1 MKKTFGFVK
10 ITVMAVMGFFLFL
23 STAWS
28 TSIEYTPVADG
39 LNTGSLLYMATAGS
53 GRGVQGNFGNDLPA
67 NVEEVLRAGYMFGD
81 GWSPGTVWYSNETI
95 WTGNLGYFGSIDVV
109 MADKAENVGG
119 GNAVTGENGILT
131 VEGNQWSVSG
141 AAVEFYA
148 LKDAQA
154 YALYWLDP
162 SVSNGIWDPGDLRA
176 LGFGSDVEISHL
188 SVFNSTT
195 QQVTEPAIMF
205 LMGAGLLGIATFGR
219 RRRSSKQ

>member
-1 MKKTFGFVK
+1 MNKTFGFLK
-10 ITVMAVMGFFLFL
+10 IISMAVMGLFLFL

-39 LNTGSLLYMATAGS
+39 LNTGSLLYVATG
-53 GRGVQGNFGNDLPA
+53 GQGGGNFGNDLPA
-67 NVEEVLRAGYMFGD
+67 NVEAVLQAGYMFGG
-81 GWSPGTVWYSNETI
+81 GWSPGTVWYANESI
-95 WTGNLGYFGSIDVV
+95 WTDNLGYFASIDVV
-109 MADKAENVGG
+109 LADKAKNVGG
-119 GNAVTGENGILT
+119 VGAVIGENGILT

-162 SVSNGIWDPGDLRA
+162 AVTNGIWDPGDLRA

-188 SVFNSTT
+188 SVFNPTT
-195 QQVTEPAIMF
+195 QQVPEPAAML
-205 LMGAGLLGIATFGR
+205 LMGAGLFGIAAFGR
-219 RRRSSKQ
+219 RRRNSKK